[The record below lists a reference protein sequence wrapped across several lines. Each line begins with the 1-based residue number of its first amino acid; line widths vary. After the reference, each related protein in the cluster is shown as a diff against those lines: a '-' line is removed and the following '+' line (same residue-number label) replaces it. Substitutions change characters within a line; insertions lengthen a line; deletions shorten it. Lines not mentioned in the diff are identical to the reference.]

1 MNATASYLATPQRL
15 TARAPEGDIPPM
27 DWQGGP
33 VNCEACACIALRVH
47 PNDDID
53 GRGCE
58 PGHACMQDAYARRID
73 RFFRWH
79 PELADQQLEH
89 PYFEV
94 RAIAAR
100 HASVFR
106 LNGLMNDPDE
116 TVRLQVAARLSPAQ
130 LERLMQ
136 DSHREVR
143 LRVAQR
149 IDPARLGAMRH
160 DSDYGVREV
169 VAQRLPLALLTTLAY
184 DPERNVREIVARRLR
199 MPALFILATDP
210 EPEVRRAVAES
221 LPEALLGR
229 MADDPDWRVRWE
241 VARRTPLAQ
250 LTQLEALRDDTDSEV
265 RQMVRDRLAV
275 TRVVPYG

>member
-1 MNATASYLATPQRL
+1 MSMGAAATFLDRPQRL
-15 TARAPEGDIPPM
+15 NVRAPEGDIPPM

-33 VNCEACACIALRVH
+33 VDCGTCAYLDLRAR
-47 PNDDID
+47 DG

-79 PELADQQLEH
+79 PELSDDQLEH

-106 LNGLMNDPDE
+106 LPGLMNDPDE
-116 TVRLQVAARLSPAQ
+116 TVRMQVVLRLAPAQ
-130 LERLMQ
+130 LERMVN
-136 DSHREVR
+136 DPHREVR

-149 IDPARLGAMRH
+149 LDPMRLAAMRN
-160 DSDYGVREV
+160 DPDYGVREI
-169 VAQRLPLALLTTLAY
+169 VALRLPLALLTTLAY
-184 DPERNVREIVARRLR
+184 DPERTVRAIVARRLQ
-199 MPALFILATDP
+199 MPALFILAGDP

-221 LPEALLGR
+221 LPEPLLGR

-241 VARRTPLAQ
+241 VARRAPLPQ
-250 LTQLEALRDDTDSEV
+250 LVALADDADSEV
-265 RQMVRDRLAV
+265 QQMARSRLNMEKEN
-275 TRVVPYG
+275 PHG

>member
-1 MNATASYLATPQRL
+1 MNMGAAATFLTTPQRL
-15 TARAPEGDIPPM
+15 AARAPEGDIPPM

-33 VNCEACACIALRVH
+33 VDCARCAYRDLRAR
-47 PNDDID
+47 DG

-79 PELADQQLEH
+79 PELADDQLQH

-106 LNGLMNDPDE
+106 LPALMNDPDE
-116 TVRLQVAARLSPAQ
+116 TVRLQVVVRLAPAQ
-130 LERLMQ
+130 LERMVH
-136 DSHREVR
+136 DPHREVR

-149 IDPARLGAMRH
+149 LEPVRLAAMRN
-160 DSDYGVREV
+160 DPDYGVREI
-169 VAQRLPLALLTTLAY
+169 VALRLPLPLLATLAY
-184 DPERNVREIVARRLR
+184 DPERTVREIVARRLQ
-199 MPALFILATDP
+199 MPALFILAGDP

-221 LPEALLGR
+221 LPEPLLGR

-241 VARRTPLAQ
+241 VARRAPLPQ
-250 LTQLEALRDDTDSEV
+250 LVALADDADSEV
-265 RQMVRDRLAV
+265 QQMARSRLNMAKEK
-275 TRVVPYG
+275 PHG